1 MCCRK
6 QPETERMAL
15 PRELFRWPAYW
26 QELFLERA
34 AIMEYEGNL
43 SRPEAEREAEKDIRR
58 QEGN

>member
-1 MCCRK
+1 M
-6 QPETERMAL
+6 TL